1 MISTLAENYRTECE
15 EGLISDKHIQQ
26 QAEKYVSNFKTQ
38 KNLINNP
45 INNQQIL
52 KASLYLI
59 EDKLWPQVI
68 KRLNYILH
76 PIQKRIA
83 YLILV
88 WFSTKAV
95 KSGFIMCRL
104 KE

>member
-1 MISTLAENYRTECE
+1 MISTLVEKLENGVWRGTYHSE
-15 EGLISDKHIQQ
+15 KHIQQ
-26 QAEKYVSNFKTQ
+26 QAEKYLSNFKTQ
-38 KNLINNP
+38 RNLINNP
-45 INNQQIL
+45 IYNHQIL

-95 KSGFIMCRL
+95 QVDL
-104 KE
+104 

>member
-1 MISTLAENYRTECE
+1 MISTLVEKLENGVWRRIYH
-15 EGLISDKHIQQ
+15 SDKHIQQ
-26 QAEKYVSNFKTQ
+26 QGEKYLSNFKTQ

-45 INNQQIL
+45 ILNQQIL

-76 PIQKRIA
+76 RIQKRTA

-88 WFSTKAV
+88 WFSTKAGKV
-95 KSGFIMCRL
+95 DLYFDA
-104 KE
+104 

>member
-1 MISTLAENYRTECE
+1 MWRGIHH
-15 EGLISDKHIQQ
+15 SDKYIQQ
-26 QAEKYVSNFKTQ
+26 QAEKYLSNFKTQ

-45 INNQQIL
+45 IYNQQIL
-52 KASLYLI
+52 KASLYLT
-59 EDKLWPQVI
+59 EGKLWPQVI

-83 YLILV
+83 YLILI

-95 KSGFIMCRL
+95 KADL
-104 KE
+104 